1 MVEYRTSRVVS
12 TASNC
17 KVLLVF
23 TSALIESPLGV
34 FTASALSVF
43 T

>member
-1 MVEYRTSRVVS
+1 MLLYRKSSEVS

-23 TSALIESPLGV
+23 ISPDIESPVAVLM
-34 FTASALSVF
+34 ASALSVL